1 MAPAL
6 SRRTAILLLS
16 LLASSVVVFA
26 FMQVLPGDPAR
37 VALGVSAS
45 EESVA
50 RLRHEYG
57 LDRPLLTQYAGWA
70 GGLLRGDFGRSYV
83 SGDVIAP
90 RLLDALAVTGW
101 LVLAALLIAVLLA
114 VPVGTVMAVRHR
126 HVDGALLTA
135 LSQVGV
141 AVPAFL
147 AGMLLVAIVSVRW
160 GWLPSSGW
168 VPPAVDPAAFLRHL
182 ILPALSLGLV
192 QSAILARYVRSAV
205 LDVLAEDYL
214 RTARSKGLTPWRAL
228 LRHGLRN
235 AGVPVV
241 TVLGLQ
247 LAAMLIGAV
256 VVERVFVV
264 HGLGSLLLDAVQVR
278 DLILV
283 QDVVMV
289 LVALVLLVSFLTDV
303 LYVAIDPRM
312 RARVR

>member
-1 MAPAL
+1 MSIAL
-6 SRRTAILLLS
+6 ARRTAVLLLS
-16 LLASSVVVFA
+16 LLAASVIVFA
-26 FMQVLPGDPAR
+26 FMQILPGDPAR

-57 LDRPLLTQYAGWA
+57 LDRPVLVQYAAWA
-70 GGLLRGDFGRSYV
+70 GGLMRGDFGRSYV

-90 RLLDALAVTGW
+90 RLVDALAVTGW
-101 LVLAALLIAVLLA
+101 LVLAALVVAVAIAI
-114 VPVGTVMAVRHR
+114 PVGTLMAVRHR
-126 HVDGALLTA
+126 HVDGVVLTA

-147 AGMLLVAIVSVRW
+147 AGMLLVAVVSVRW
-160 GWLPSSGW
+160 GALPSSGW
-168 VPPAVDPAAFLRHL
+168 VPPAVDPAGFLRHL
-182 ILPALSLGLV
+182 VLPALSLGIV
-192 QSAILARYVRSAV
+192 QAAILARYVRSAV
-205 LDVLAEDYL
+205 LDVLREDYL

-228 LRHGLRN
+228 IRHGLRN
-235 AGVPVV
+235 AGVPVA

-247 LAAMLIGAV
+247 LASMLIGAV

-289 LVALVLLVSFLTDV
+289 LVALVLLLSFLTDA

-312 RARVR
+312 RARSR